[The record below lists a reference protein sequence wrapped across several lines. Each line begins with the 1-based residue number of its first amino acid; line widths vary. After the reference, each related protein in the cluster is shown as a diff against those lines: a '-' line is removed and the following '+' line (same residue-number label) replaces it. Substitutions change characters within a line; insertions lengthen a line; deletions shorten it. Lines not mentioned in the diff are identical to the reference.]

1 MIQYTDRA
9 WLSRARVA
17 GSLVR
22 GSGWVLRA
30 WLSDGTD
37 NWDTSIIWR
46 NERSFV
52 FLSGATG
59 RFLPTS
65 LYEYWRHMP
74 PYVVPF
80 FLPLFARSSTYG
92 PVVFAST
99 GAIWRLGSFCLY
111 FFFRPL
117 LVSPLP
123 FSLHL
128 C

>member
-74 PYVVPF
+74 PYVVLFFYLYLRAAVLMVLWYLRALAPF
-80 FLPLFARSSTYG
+80 GALGRS
-92 PVVFAST
+92 VC
-99 GAIWRLGSFCLY
+99 I
-111 FFFRPL
+111 FFFD
-117 LVSPLP
+117 
-123 FSLHL
+123 L